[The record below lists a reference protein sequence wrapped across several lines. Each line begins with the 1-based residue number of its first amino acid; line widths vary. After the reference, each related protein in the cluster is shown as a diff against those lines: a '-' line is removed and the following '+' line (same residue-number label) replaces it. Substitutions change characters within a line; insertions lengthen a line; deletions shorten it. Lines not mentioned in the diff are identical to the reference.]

1 MQKRNF
7 LKALGSVTFA
17 ALASGAGLSARASDA
32 RAPRILFV
40 YVTRTGH
47 TESIGKAVRHQ
58 LGDAARVDYLRVRT
72 VEPYPSEYKPM
83 TQVVK
88 AEREQGI
95 ERKITAPAVNLK
107 DYDVVILGTPTW
119 WHHVAQPLATWIEG
133 AAFDG
138 QQVLTCNS
146 HGGGGLMHTREDFEA
161 LLAKQNVRVG
171 TQLTVYADVLED
183 DGEVKDWLAANGLL
197 KAK

>member
-58 LGDAARVDYLRVRT
+58 LGDAARVDFLRVRT

-83 TQVVK
+83 TKVVK

-95 ERKITAPAVNLK
+95 ERKITAPVVNLK
-107 DYDVVILGTPTW
+107 DYDVVILALRPDGTMSRSPWRPGSRARLLTGSRF
-119 WHHVAQPLATWIEG
+119 LRATRTG
-133 AAFDG
+133 AAD
-138 QQVLTCNS
+138 LCIP
-146 HGGGGLMHTREDFEA
+146 
-161 LLAKQNVRVG
+161 AKTSRRFWPSKTSGSERN
-171 TQLTVYADVLED
+171 
-183 DGEVKDWLAANGLL
+183 
-197 KAK
+197 